1 MQRRGMPSVAR
12 EASEGWTRT
21 QTIRTVGQIPF
32 DVAIL
37 ETAEPPT
44 YQRIAPQA
52 RRLSHLGLPALRIA
66 QALGVTDKT
75 VTKALRWVRRN
86 SR

>member
-1 MQRRGMPSVAR
+1 MK
-12 EASEGWTRT
+12 EWTRS
-21 QTIRTVGQIPF
+21 QTIRTVARIPF

-37 ETAEPPT
+37 QTVEPPT
-44 YQRIAPQA
+44 YQRIAQEAHRMA
-52 RRLSHLGLPALRIA
+52 RLGLPALRIA

-75 VTKALRWVRRN
+75 VTKALRWLGRC